1 MPVTEAQLLSL
12 LRAEGMSHPL
22 MPIAVKIIMESFQ
35 SGERYLTNDLPLGP
49 LTMAIDPVGEL
60 AATLGKLSRGEVEAS
75 HNTHDSPKP
84 KRTRKKTATDRIM
97 KRALREANAKARKK
111 NGDQRSP
118 YSRHK
123 ELGRYNRHI
132 RPILGTR
139 IARTITTQDL
149 NRIYNQL
156 QEDLSPS
163 TI

>member
-111 NGDQRSP
+111 NGDWKKGWNQSKVM
-118 YSRHK
+118 K
-123 ELGRYNRHI
+123 EAHRLRRKYG
-132 RPILGTR
+132 
-139 IARTITTQDL
+139 
-149 NRIYNQL
+149 
-156 QEDLSPS
+156 PS
-163 TI
+163 TRKGQVRKTARRAYRR